1 MTTRRLAALALTL
14 LLAVTLAPAAPAEAA
29 TVRLDGVTVPL
40 QAGTTQVVTV
50 NHTRGW
56 HARVTFWQRVS
67 SGWRKVKQVKDGRT
81 GYGGLVAGSKRK
93 QGTGS
98 TPLGS
103 YGLISSFG
111 THARAA
117 SWDLPY
123 RKIRAGDYWVQD
135 NASRYYNRYRNKAAG
150 GFRWKLRSGEN
161 ASERLT
167 DFPKQYE
174 YAVNTSFNY
183 EPGAPPRRRDLPAR
197 QRPRGDGGLRLGAAV
212 RSCAR

>member
-14 LLAVTLAPAAPAEAA
+14 LLAVTLAPAPPAEAA
-29 TVRLDGVTVPL
+29 TVRLDGVTVVL
-40 QAGTTQVVTV
+40 QPRTTQVITV

-81 GYGGLVAGSKRK
+81 GYGGLVVGTKRK

-98 TPLGS
+98 TPLGT

-117 SWDLPY
+117 TWDLPY

-150 GFRWKLRSGEN
+150 RLPLEAPLRG
-161 ASERLT
+161 ERLRAA
-167 DFPKQYE
+167 DGLPE
-174 YAVNTSFNY
+174 AVRVRREHQLQLRARCATAAPGSSCTSTAA
-183 EPGAPPRRRDLPAR
+183 GRRR
-197 QRPRGDGGLRLGAAV
+197 AAS
-212 RSCAR
+212 RCRAGSCAR